1 MTRIRARLLLLAATL
16 VLWLPAGAQ
25 LHRGARTIVRGGLLE
40 KPDSLRPKRDS
51 AELARIILHYDSVA
65 TAGYLADSAAV
76 SALRTDDRRYLDS
89 LALARFEV
97 ARLGIDTTPKTRV
110 FKKGWLM
117 SDSMSL
123 SKVCWIST
131 VVPGYG
137 QIYNKQ
143 YWKLPILYGLVGTG
157 LGLYIHENKTYKP
170 LKRQFES
177 YTDVNLSR
185 TPELGRP
192 PVQDDPQQHAASGLP
207 GDHDRLVHLLHRR
220 RGRELLDQRRV
231 ERQEGHHAGL
241 HLPRRGTDLQQ
252 KLLESALRRGRFRR
266 DDLLYRLEQPRLP
279 AFQKGLQS
287 VERLRPQSRQ
297 IPPTDRPTSST
308 DAIRPRSS
316 ATCATTTGATA
327 TSASS
332 SRARCMSCRS
342 SMPMSMPT

>member
-1 MTRIRARLLLLAATL
+1 MVTIRFRLLLLVAAL
-16 VLWLPAGAQ
+16 SLGLPAGAQ
-25 LHRGARTIVRGGLLE
+25 LHRGARTVVRGGLLE
-40 KPDSLRPKRDS
+40 KPDSLKGRRDS
-51 AELARIILHYDSVA
+51 LRLAGLVRQIDSTDEQLAAQLDQAAAEYA
-65 TAGYLADSAAV
+65 ADSAAV
-76 SALRTDDRRYLDS
+76 ADLRSDDLHYLDS
-89 LALARFEV
+89 LALARFDAAQRGV
-97 ARLGIDTTPKTRV
+97 DTTTKRKV
-110 FKKGWLM
+110 YKKGWFM

-157 LGLYIHENKTYKP
+157 LGLYRREP
-170 LKRQFES
+170 LAHARA
-177 YTDVNLSR
+177 
-185 TPELGRP
+185 GRP

-241 HLPRRGTDLQQ
+241 HLPRSGTDLQQ
-252 KLLESALRRGRFRR
+252 KLLESAFRHRRIRL
-266 DDLLYRLEQPRLP
+266 DDLLHRLEQPRLP
-279 AFQKGLQS
+279 TFQKGLQ
-287 VERLRPQSRQ
+287 
-297 IPPTDRPTSST
+297 
-308 DAIRPRSS
+308 S

-332 SRARCMSCRS
+332 SRVRCTSCRS
-342 SMPMSMPT
+342 SMRMSTPTSRTTTFRTTSR